1 MKNVKS
7 PTSRSY
13 HEFLIESLT
22 DSQEVADYIE
32 IVLEE
37 GSDEPR
43 LLPQV
48 LSNVMEAYIKTNKV
62 SDSTQQTYQKLE
74 QMLQQSNCSEIYTF
88 VELLKELGF
97 QIQITSKL
105 QNL

>member
-22 DSQEVADYIE
+22 DPQEAASYIE

-37 GSDEPR
+37 GSDDPR

-48 LSNVMEAYIKTNKV
+48 LNNVMEAYAKINKV
-62 SDSTQQTYQKLE
+62 SDSTQQSYQKLE
-74 QMLQQSNCSEIYTF
+74 QLLTQSNCSEIYTL
-88 VELLKELGF
+88 VEFLKELGL
-97 QIQITSKL
+97 QIKITT
-105 QNL
+105 QD